1 MRPKFTDQQ
10 TLTELEF
17 PLILSRL
24 EEYAVSENAKNILT
38 NLVPT
43 NQFQSIILNLGTVS
57 ERLDIRQ
64 SNMVFPAMD
73 FESLDVEL
81 KILGI
86 VDSAIS
92 IEGIF
97 RIKRAS
103 ELVNALLKF
112 FEKNTV
118 FPKLHSLVSS
128 CHYTEEIIRP
138 IEKVMDPRGK
148 IKDDASPLLLE
159 IRTEIKKIRNQINR
173 NFEKEMRR
181 LVKEGV
187 LGETYE
193 GFIHE
198 RRVLTVQATYKRKV
212 PGNILGSS
220 KTGSLTYIEPQ
231 INASLNNELAW
242 LIDDE
247 KKEIY
252 RILQALTKVLRGFF
266 PLINDY
272 QKALVALDVVN
283 AKAKLA
289 DEMNAILPEI
299 CDDLT
304 LDWKDAVHPILRWN
318 NQKNKKNTVAQTLRL
333 SNKQRM
339 LVISGPNAGGK
350 SITLKT
356 CGLLQCMLQAGLL
369 IPVDKNSK
377 TCLFQQLYS
386 DIGDNQ
392 SIDNELST
400 YSYRLNRM
408 KYFLEVANRRTLLL
422 LDEFG
427 TGSDPE
433 LGSALAEVFFEEMYK
448 SKTFAILTTHY
459 ASIKRKAAEL
469 PESFN
474 GSMRF
479 DGHKLTPLF
488 SLELGQPGSS
498 FTFEVASLNGINA
511 EIINRAKSK
520 LSKETVK
527 FNQLLGSLQSEKTA
541 LQKSIAKYKESEKS
555 MTASLK
561 ANELKSE
568 EFQQKS
574 KQIKGLL
581 EQNTRWIQLGQKFQ
595 KYLERYHAG
604 PRKKAANDLLFEEI
618 RGYMLKEKTKSQ
630 PQKKAITSTPAKE
643 NASKEKITFQ
653 VGDKVR
659 VIGSRQ
665 VAVVESLTD
674 DIAVV
679 SVKSLKMKVD
689 LLKLTPILK

>member
-1 MRPKFTDQQ
+1 
-10 TLTELEF
+10 
-17 PLILSRL
+17 
-24 EEYAVSENAKNILT
+24 
-38 NLVPT
+38 
-43 NQFQSIILNLGTVS
+43 
-57 ERLDIRQ
+57 
-64 SNMVFPAMD
+64 
-73 FESLDVEL
+73 
-81 KILGI
+81 
-86 VDSAIS
+86 
-92 IEGIF
+92 
-97 RIKRAS
+97 
-103 ELVNALLKF
+103 
-112 FEKNTV
+112 
-118 FPKLHSLVSS
+118 
-128 CHYTEEIIRP
+128 
-138 IEKVMDPRGK
+138 
-148 IKDDASPLLLE
+148 
-159 IRTEIKKIRNQINR
+159 
-173 NFEKEMRR
+173 
-181 LVKEGV
+181 
-187 LGETYE
+187 
-193 GFIHE
+193 
-198 RRVLTVQATYKRKV
+198 
-212 PGNILGSS
+212 
-220 KTGSLTYIEPQ
+220 
-231 INASLNNELAW
+231 
-242 LIDDE
+242 
-247 KKEIY
+247 
-252 RILQALTKVLRGFF
+252 
-266 PLINDY
+266 
-272 QKALVALDVVN
+272 
-283 AKAKLA
+283 
-289 DEMNAILPEI
+289 
-299 CDDLT
+299 
-304 LDWKDAVHPILRWN
+304 
-318 NQKNKKNTVAQTLRL
+318 
-333 SNKQRM
+333 
-339 LVISGPNAGGK
+339 
-350 SITLKT
+350 
-356 CGLLQCMLQAGLL
+356 MLQAGLL

>member
-17 PLILSRL
+17 PLILSTL
-24 EEYAVSENAKNILT
+24 EEYAVSDNAKLILK

-43 NQFQSIILNLGTVS
+43 NQFQTILFNLDTVN
-57 ERLDIRQ
+57 ERLQIRL
-64 SNMVFPAMD
+64 SNLVFPAMD
-73 FESLDVEL
+73 FESLDAEL

-86 VDSAIS
+86 VDAAVS

-112 FEKNTV
+112 FVKESSFQKLKSLLNTCY
-118 FPKLHSLVSS
+118 F
-128 CHYTEEIIRP
+128 TEEIILP

-148 IKDDASPLLLE
+148 IKDDASPTLLQ
-159 IRTEIKKIRNQINR
+159 IRTEIKRVRNQINR

-231 INASLNNELAW
+231 VNAALNNELAW

-252 RILQALTKVLRGFF
+252 RILQALTKVLRGFY
-266 PLINDY
+266 PLITNY
-272 QKALVALDVVN
+272 QKALVDFDVVH

-289 DEMNAILPEI
+289 DSMNAVLPEI
-299 CDDLT
+299 CQDLT
-304 LDWKDAVHPILRWN
+304 LEWKDAIHPILRWN
-318 NQKNKKNTVAQTLRL
+318 NERAKKNTISQTIKL

-408 KYFLEVANRRTLLL
+408 KFFLETANRRTLLL

-459 ASIKRKAAEL
+459 AAIKRKAAEL

-511 EIINRAKSK
+511 DIIDRAKAK

-527 FNQLLGSLQSEKTA
+527 FNQLLGSLQAEKTA
-541 LQKSIAKYKESEKS
+541 LQKSIAKFKASEKS
-555 MTASLK
+555 MLEALQQ
-561 ANELKSE
+561 NELKSE
-568 EFQQKS
+568 EFQSKS

-595 KYLERYHAG
+595 KYVERYHAG

-618 RGYMLKEKTKSQ
+618 RGYMLKEKTKNN
-630 PQKKAITSTPAKE
+630 PQKKVNQALPKKE
-643 NASKEKITFQ
+643 NSTKEKVNYQ

-665 VAVVESLTD
+665 VAVIESLTEG
-674 DIAVV
+674 IAIV

-689 LLKLTPILK
+689 LLKLTPIIQ